1 MALFRKKAKKTK
13 APAKSARKP
22 VVDGEGRKEP
32 VLSVPAAEKKQTAK
46 PRKSKKPA
54 AKKAKRKRRSRPLIF
69 TLISWGMTLALWGM
83 IVMAG
88 TTAYVFFN
96 LEKKGLF
103 NIPEREPGMMMLARD
118 GSVITERGAFYG
130 DEARIS
136 EMPPYVPLAVVAIE
150 DRRFYSHFGVDPIG
164 LVRAF
169 VANYKAGRV
178 VQGGSTLTQQL
189 AKNLF
194 LKPERTYERKFQE
207 VVLALWLENKF
218 TKDEILQLY
227 LNRVYFGAGAFGI
240 EKAAQR
246 FFGKPVTEVS
256 LSEAA
261 ILAAVLKAPSS
272 INPVQHPKR
281 AAQRANEVI
290 ADMIETGF
298 ITKQDAMRAASKKT
312 RVKSADYKPSS
323 NYVAD
328 WVEEQIPELIGKF
341 DRSIVVETTIQK
353 GLQTLAERV
362 IRKRLDKVS
371 KSRNVSQASFV
382 AIAPNGEVLAMVGG
396 RDYAKSQYNRAV
408 KSKRQPGSAFK
419 PFVYLTAIEQ
429 GATPSTVE
437 VDAPVTIGK
446 WKPENYNRK
455 YRGPVTLK
463 TALALSLNTVAA
475 KVGMAAG
482 PENVALTAQRLG
494 IRSELQ
500 ANASIALGT
509 SEVTL
514 LELTSAFVPF
524 ANGGTT
530 IIPHVITRIT
540 TRDGKVL
547 YQRQGSG
554 LGKAISEYDLGA
566 MNEMMRY
573 VVTNGTAR
581 RARIKGQDVGGKTG
595 TSQDYRDAWFI
606 GYTRHLIAGVWVGND
621 DNSSTKRVTGGALP
635 AQIWKDIMAAAHRR
649 LKFAKLPGKRD
660 PYRQDYVAEGG
671 QQGRGGFFD
680 ALNEMFGGNKRAQD
694 PGAEPRRPVK
704 TRARERARKRVRDM
718 LETR

>member
-1 MALFRKKAKKTK
+1 MALFRKKAKTAKRTAK
-13 APAKSARKP
+13 AGANIA
-22 VVDGEGRKEP
+22 ERKEP
-32 VLSVPAAEKKQTAK
+32 VLSVPAAEKKSGAK
-46 PRKSKKPA
+46 PKKNKKLTPKSKRR
-54 AKKAKRKRRSRPLIF
+54 KKRSRPLIF
-69 TLISWGMTLALWGM
+69 TLISWGMTLALWGI

-118 GSVITERGAFYG
+118 GTVITERGSFYG
-130 DEARIS
+130 DEARVH

-164 LVRAF
+164 LVRAA

-227 LNRVYFGAGAFGI
+227 LNRVYFGAGAYGI

-246 FFGKPVTEVS
+246 FFGKSVTEVS

-272 INPVQHPKR
+272 INPVFHPKR
-281 AAQRANEVI
+281 AAKRANDVI

-298 ITKQDAMRAASKKT
+298 ITRQDAQQAASKKT
-312 RVKSADYKPSS
+312 RVKSSDYKPAV

-328 WVEEQIPELIGKF
+328 WIEETVPELIGKF
-341 DRSIVVETTIQK
+341 DRSIVVETTIQT

-371 KSRNVSQASFV
+371 VSRNVTQAAFV
-382 AIAPNGEVLAMVGG
+382 AIAPNGQVLALVGG
-396 RDYAKSQYNRAV
+396 RDYVKSQFNRAV
-408 KSKRQPGSAFK
+408 KAKRQPGSAFK

-429 GATPSTVE
+429 GASPNTVE
-437 VDAPVTIGK
+437 VDGPVKIGK
-446 WKPENYNRK
+446 WKPENYNRR
-455 YRGPVTLK
+455 YYGPVTLK
-463 TALALSLNTVAA
+463 KALALSLNTVAV

-482 PENVALTAQRLG
+482 PENVVLTAQRLG
-494 IRSELQ
+494 IHSELQ

-554 LGKAISEYDLGA
+554 LGSSISEYDLGA
-566 MNEMMRY
+566 INEMMRL
-573 VVTNGTAR
+573 VVTSGTAR
-581 RARIKGQDVGGKTG
+581 RARLKGQDVGGKTG

-621 DNSSTKRVTGGALP
+621 DNSSTKRVTGGSLP
-635 AQIWKDIMAAAHRR
+635 AQIWKDVMTAAHRK

-660 PYRQDYVAEGG
+660 PYREDVIAEGG
-671 QQGRGGFFD
+671 QGRGGFFD
-680 ALNEMFGGNKRAQD
+680 ALNEMFGGNRGASD
-694 PGAEPRRPVK
+694 PAVPSRQVK
-704 TRARERARKRVRDM
+704 TRARERARKRVREM